1 MKQFNFKAKTT
12 AIAMLAG
19 MVAAGPV
26 LAKSDGG
33 DRYEYWAADQSNSV
47 PGEAS
52 RGVKGSFMWVWDSK
66 DVDRQ
71 LKTGKL
77 AEPLGCDGKNRPGDG
92 PCNVLDVFPS
102 SLVEHDGDGP
112 TGFTLGDLPA
122 FGKLHG
128 MLADP
133 QNRYMNVNMFANGG
147 GYVGIVDGE
156 TKEAVALFR
165 VTETNGTGVKRSL
178 HMSFW
183 NSDGSA
189 LLLANLHGK
198 VLERIDITRKNGG
211 KIIGASFNKSAS
223 LGVGKNMVITDEATA
238 FLGTNGQGKDMIGSV
253 SGSYDMAGAFSDLT
267 PNGDCKENGCDSN
280 GTQPDGTDN
289 GEMGGRANNVIVCPI
304 VSDNDNAYITFGGG
318 GLLVAD
324 ITATPMSIIG
334 EYDNQVVNGAGCGGV
349 QVGDDMWLNAGASA
363 SGAGATQSTFTMY
376 TIDDTQFSSSANAP
390 NTPAPTEVYK
400 DPTNT
405 ATIGNVGGDPNPNTT
420 GQIPGTTTR
429 RDAHGMARTLSGSHI
444 HNVDRI
450 QNIVEVF
457 DTSTNANT
465 TYDLTSADGQ
475 GNGLGACA
483 AASVTDDAGLPG
495 NDPAPDLMD
504 TTPDGK
510 YLVVALRGPT
520 PVSVTHAAQGSCP
533 GVGII
538 EVLDG
543 GASGRLAGVLRTTNT
558 IDTAPV
564 SAPGGHAYTGNE
576 HSDPHGASIRKK

>member
-1 MKQFNFKAKTT
+1 MKRFNFKIKTT

-26 LAKSDGG
+26 LAKSDGDDG
-33 DRYEYWAADQSNSV
+33 YEYWAADQSNSV
-47 PGEAS
+47 PGIPS
-52 RGVKGSFMWVWDSK
+52 RGVSGSFMWVWDSK
-66 DVDRQ
+66 DVDKQ
-71 LKTGKL
+71 LNGGKE
-77 AEPLGCDGKNRPGDG
+77 AQPLGCDGKNRPGDG
-92 PCNVLDVFPS
+92 PCNVYDVFPS
-102 SLVEHDGDGP
+102 SLVEHDVNGE
-112 TGFTLGDLPA
+112 TGNTLGDLPA
-122 FGKLHG
+122 FGRLHG

-133 QNRYMNVNMFANGG
+133 QNRYMNINMFAPGG

-156 TKEAVALFR
+156 SKEAVALFR
-165 VTETNGTGVKRSL
+165 VTSTNGTGIQRSL

-198 VLERIDITRKNGG
+198 VLERIDITRNPGG
-211 KIIGASFNKSAS
+211 KIIAADFNQAAS
-223 LGVGKNMVITDEATA
+223 LGVGKGMSILDDAKVY
-238 FLGTNGQGKDMIGSV
+238 LGKNGQGENMLGSV
-253 SGSYDMAGAFSDLT
+253 SGAYDVANAFGDLT
-267 PNGDCKENGCDSN
+267 PNGECKENGCSS
-280 GTQPDGTDN
+280 GPDGA
-289 GEMGGRANNVIVCPI
+289 MGGRANNVIVCPI
-304 VSDNDNAYITFGGG
+304 VSDNDNAYVTFGGG
-318 GLLVAD
+318 GLLIAD
-324 ITATPMSIIG
+324 TTTTPMTIVG

-349 QVGDDMWLNAGASA
+349 QAGDDMWLNAGASA

-376 TIDDTQFSSSANAP
+376 TIDDTGFGSSANAP
-390 NTPAPTEVYK
+390 NTPAPTEIYK

-405 ATIGNVGGDPNPNTT
+405 STIGNVGGSSPVNNT
-420 GQIPGTTTR
+420 GQIPGITTR

-457 DTSTNANT
+457 DTSTGANT

-483 AASVTDDAGLPG
+483 TASVTDDPNLPG

-520 PVSVTHAAQGSCP
+520 PVSVTHSAQGSCP

-543 GASGRLAGVLRTTNT
+543 GASGRLAGVLRTSNT
-558 IDTAPV
+558 IDTSPV
-564 SAPGGHAYTGNE
+564 AAPGGHAYTGIE

>member
-1 MKQFNFKAKTT
+1 MTQPKCKTT
-12 AIAMLAG
+12 LLAFTLSAAISSASTALAG
-19 MVAAGPV
+19 
-26 LAKSDGG
+26 S
-33 DRYEYWAADQSNSV
+33 DRYEIWGSDQSNSV
-47 PGEAS
+47 SGVAS
-52 RGVKGSFMWVWDSK
+52 RGVNGSYMWIWDSK
-66 DVDRQ
+66 DVEKQ
-71 LKTGKL
+71 LSNGKQ
-77 AEPLGCDGKNRPGDG
+77 AEPLGCDGKNRSGDG
-92 PCNVLDVFPS
+92 PCDVNIVFPS
-102 SLVEHDGDGP
+102 SLEEHDVNGA
-112 TGFTLGDLPA
+112 TGNTLGDLPA
-122 FGKLHG
+122 FGRLHG
-128 MLADP
+128 MLPDP
-133 QNRYMNVNMFANGG
+133 QHRYMNINMFAPGG

-165 VTETNGTGVKRSL
+165 VTSTNGTGVQRSL

-198 VLERIDITRKNGG
+198 VLERIDITRNPGG
-211 KIIGASFNKSAS
+211 KITGADFNQTAS
-223 LGVGKNMVITDEATA
+223 LGVGKGMVINDSAKA
-238 FLGTNGQGKDMIGSV
+238 YLGKNAHGNNMIGSV
-253 SGSYDMAGAFSDLT
+253 SGSYDANAFGDLT
-267 PNGDCKENGCDSN
+267 PNGECKENGCTS
-280 GTQPDGTDN
+280 GPDGAL
-289 GEMGGRANNVIVCPI
+289 GGRANNVIVCPI

-318 GLLVAD
+318 GLLIAD
-324 ITATPMSIIG
+324 TTATPMTIVG
-334 EYDNQVVNGAGCGGV
+334 EYDNQVINGAGCGGV

-376 TIDDTQFSSSANAP
+376 TIDDTGFGASANAP
-390 NTPAPTEVYK
+390 NSPAPALVYK

-405 ATIGNVGGDPNPNTT
+405 ATIGNVGGTGPNVS
-420 GQIPGTTTR
+420 GQVPGITTR

-450 QNIVEVF
+450 QNTVEVF
-457 DTSTNANT
+457 DTTTMANT

-510 YLVVALRGPT
+510 YLVVALRGPI

-558 IDTAPV
+558 VDTSAM
-564 SAPGGHAYTGNE
+564 SAPGGHAYTGIE
-576 HSDPHGASIRKK
+576 HSDVHGAAVRRK

>member
-1 MKQFNFKAKTT
+1 MKQFKFKAKTT

-19 MVAAGPV
+19 MVTTGPV
-26 LAKSDGG
+26 LAKSDSPDG
-33 DRYEYWAADQSNSV
+33 YEIWGSDQSNSV
-47 PGEAS
+47 AGESS
-52 RGVKGSFMWVWDSK
+52 RGVRGSYMWIWDSK

-102 SLVEHDGDGP
+102 SLVEHDGNGP
-112 TGFTLGDLPA
+112 TGNTLGDLPA
-122 FGKLHG
+122 FGRLHG

-133 QNRYMNVNMFANGG
+133 QNRYMNVNMFAPGG

-156 TKEAVALFR
+156 SKEAVALFR
-165 VTETNGTGVKRSL
+165 VTGTNAGRSL

-189 LLLANLHGK
+189 LLLANLNGK
-198 VLERIDITRKNGG
+198 VLERIDITRKNDGR
-211 KIIGASFNKSAS
+211 IIGATFNKSAS
-223 LGVGKNMVITDEATA
+223 LGVGKNMSILDGAKVY
-238 FLGTNGQGKDMIGSV
+238 LGKNGQGEDMIGSV
-253 SGSYDMAGAFSDLT
+253 SGSYDPGAFGDLT
-267 PNGDCKENGCDSN
+267 PNGECKENGCS
-280 GTQPDGTDN
+280 GPDGA
-289 GEMGGRANNVIVCPI
+289 MGGRANNVIVCPI
-304 VSDNDNAYITFGGG
+304 VSDNDNAYVTFGGG

-324 ITATPMSIIG
+324 TTATPMTIVG
-334 EYDNQVVNGAGCGGV
+334 EYDNQVINGAGCGGV
-349 QVGDDMWLNAGASA
+349 QVGDEMWLNAGASA

-376 TIDDTQFSSSANAP
+376 TIDDTGFGSSANLP
-390 NTPAPTEVYK
+390 NSPAPTEVYK

-405 ATIGNVGGDPNPNTT
+405 ATIGNTAGNPNPNTT
-420 GQIPGTTTR
+420 GQIPGITTR

-450 QNIVEVF
+450 QNNVEVF
-457 DTSTNANT
+457 DTSDYSRT
-465 TYDLTSADGQ
+465 TYDLTSGDGQ
-475 GNGLGACA
+475 GSGLGACA

-510 YLVVALRGPT
+510 YLVVALRGPI

-543 GASGRLAGVLRTTNT
+543 GSSGRLAGVLRTTNSV
-558 IDTAPV
+558 DTSPV
-564 SAPGGHAYTGNE
+564 AAPGGHAYTGIE
-576 HSDPHGASIRKK
+576 HSDVHGAAVRKK